1 MLAKAVFTPVIL
13 ILFIPLL
20 AAQQD
25 TLNPMCKL
33 LNLNSNWGFGA
44 GMRYTFL
51 DFADM
56 NHALE
61 NAGLPGLE
69 SPVACLDLAVRTSCS
84 MKNFIVE
91 SGFKYSFGS
100 SESQNLEN
108 RQSVT
113 FQDYALQSRLML
125 DVFRRNNYSKIY
137 PFAGVGVSYQVL
149 RTHTERSS
157 DFGNSSRNALAS
169 EDLRFTYIP
178 FSFETGLSV
187 EQGFKMFGKKI
198 SLGFR
203 SGYAFRFFQTQWSL
217 DQNYAVDLPKP
228 AASAPFVALLLRI
241 KSAPKPCPYNKVNI
255 AQPAR

>member
-1 MLAKAVFTPVIL
+1 MLAKAVLTPLIL

-61 NAGLPGLE
+61 EAGLPGLK
-69 SPVACLDLAVRTSCS
+69 SPVSCLDLTLRTSCKWKQFV
-84 MKNFIVE
+84 ME

-100 SESQNLEN
+100 SENQNLEN

-113 FQDYALQSRLML
+113 FQDYALQSRMMF
-125 DVFRRNNYSKIY
+125 DVFRRNKYSKIY
-137 PFAGVGVSYQVL
+137 PFAGLGISYQVL
-149 RTHTERSS
+149 RTHTEQSN
-157 DFGNSSRNALAS
+157 DFEKFNLNVLAS
-169 EDLRFTYIP
+169 KDLRFTYIP

-187 EQGFKMFGKKI
+187 EQEFKMFGKKI

-203 SGYAFRFFQTQWSL
+203 SGYAFRFFQTRWSL
-217 DQNYAVDLPKP
+217 DQNYSVDLPKP
-228 AASAPFVALLLRI
+228 APSAPFVALILRV
-241 KSAPKPCPYNKVNI
+241 KSVPKPCPYNMM
-255 AQPAR
+255 AQPSR

>member
-1 MLAKAVFTPVIL
+1 MKLAKAVFTPVIL
-13 ILFIPLL
+13 ILFVPLL

-51 DFADM
+51 DFTDM
-56 NHALE
+56 NNALE
-61 NAGLPGLE
+61 EAGLPGLE

-84 MKNFIVE
+84 WKRFIVE

-125 DVFRRNNYSKIY
+125 DVFRRNNYSKVY
-137 PFAGVGVSYQVL
+137 PYMGLGVSYQVL
-149 RTHTERSS
+149 KTHTEQSL
-157 DFGNSSRNALAS
+157 DFGNIS
-169 EDLRFTYIP
+169 ENVLSGNDLRFTYIP
-178 FSFETGLSV
+178 FSFEAGLSV
-187 EQGFKMFGKKI
+187 EQGFKMFGKQI
-198 SLGFR
+198 FLGFR
-203 SGYAFRFFQTQWSL
+203 SGYAFRFFQTRWSL

-228 AASAPFVALLLRI
+228 AASAPFVALILRV
-241 KSAPKPCPYNKVNI
+241 KSSPKKPCPYTM
-255 AQPAR
+255 AQSAR